1 MTNSSYILLVDDDG
15 TDHIVESFY
24 FFNLPIVQVENGKE
38 ALEVLRERQDT
49 CYLMMTDYQMPEMF
63 GHQLIKTANQE
74 KIEIKN
80 LILSTSYDPEQVSF
94 EELKAEV
101 REQYDLHF
109 IQKGYTPD
117 ILDSFLREITGGNN
131 ES

>member
-38 ALEVLRERQDT
+38 ALEVLKNREGK
-49 CYLMMTDYQMPEMF
+49 CFLMMTDYQMPEMF
-63 GHQLIKTANQE
+63 GHQLIKAANQE
-74 KIEIKN
+74 KIEIEN
-80 LILSTSYDPEQVSF
+80 LILSTSYDCEQVNFS
-94 EELKAEV
+94 ELRNEV
-101 REQYDLHF
+101 SDQYDLKF

-117 ILDSFLREITGGNN
+117 ILDKFLREVTGGNH